1 MKTNDMLVICR
12 EVDKNSGEIAV
23 YPLKVMV
30 TGNMLA
36 KLSIRARLNPE
47 LRYFVTLE
55 TTWGNLHYKKTIEDV
70 LGQKD
75 VTPKML
81 EEHGGL
87 IVEV

>member
-1 MKTNDMLVICR
+1 MNDMLVICR
-12 EVDKNSGEIAV
+12 EVDKSSGEIAV
-23 YPLKVMV
+23 YPLKVEV

-36 KLSIRARLNPE
+36 KLSIRAQLNPE
-47 LRYFVTLE
+47 LRYFVTLA
-55 TTWGNLHYKKTIEDV
+55 TTWNDLNYKKTIEKV

-75 VTPKML
+75 VTLKML

>member
-1 MKTNDMLVICR
+1 MNDMLVICR

-23 YPLKVMV
+23 YPLEVMV

-36 KLSIRARLNPE
+36 ILSLRARLNPE
-47 LRYFVTLE
+47 LRYFVTLA
-55 TTWGNLHYKKTIEDV
+55 TTWDDLNYKKTIEKV
-70 LGQKD
+70 LGRKN
-75 VTPKML
+75 VTPKMF

>member
-1 MKTNDMLVICR
+1 MNDMLVICR

-47 LRYFVTLE
+47 LRYFVTLA
-55 TTWGNLHYKKTIEDV
+55 TTWDDLNYKKTIEDV

-75 VTPKML
+75 VTPKII

>member
-1 MKTNDMLVICR
+1 MNDMLVICR
-12 EVDKNSGEIAV
+12 EVDKSSGAIAV
-23 YPLKVMV
+23 YPLRVMV

-55 TTWGNLHYKKTIEDV
+55 TTWDDLNYKKTIEKV
-70 LGQKD
+70 LGRKN
-75 VTPKML
+75 VTPKII